1 MSSKK
6 PVFSDNY
13 EVVLVFSWSHDDTDP
28 GVDRAIRDF
37 RKLISERYAPIF
49 RRPLPEPI
57 LAAGDQAVRAI
68 MAHQPGDKTALP
80 VPFKSSLGIVYAP
93 GHKMDFLLRLSEQPE
108 YLYGHPKSSGQNNI
122 RDIAEVVSRASACL
136 NTEYALSTVQSEDV
150 LATLVESAK
159 SAFLKESENLLKMDY
174 ANRRTKIVVRL
185 SNERLAL
192 QAVSVIHRTPVEKAI
207 LLVKERFSYN
217 PGGYALPAVV
227 GDLFVCRAQAGW
239 SRGSSGHELLSA
251 CPEKTLSRIVREIRG
266 PESPLDG
273 MIDFEP

>member
-1 MSSKK
+1 MPGKK
-6 PVFSDNY
+6 PVFSDNH
-13 EVVLVFSWSHDDTDP
+13 ETVLVFSWSHDDTDP

-37 RKLISERYAPIF
+37 RELISDRYGRIF
-49 RRPLPEPI
+49 HRPLSESV
-57 LAAGDQAVRAI
+57 LASGDQAVRAI

-93 GHKMDFLLRLSEQPE
+93 GHKMNFLLRLSEQPE
-108 YLYGHPKSSGQNNI
+108 HLYGRQKSSGGNNL

-136 NTEYALSTVQSEDV
+136 NPDYALSTLQSEDV

-159 SAFLKESENLLKMDY
+159 SSFLKESENLLKMDY

-207 LLVKERFSYN
+207 LLVKERLSYN

-251 CPEKTLSRIVREIRG
+251 CPEKTLSRLIREIRG
-266 PESPLDG
+266 PESALDG
-273 MIDFEP
+273 MLDFEP